1 MNDERNII
9 KKESTELNQIYWLL
23 ENSTCSTEQISNY
36 FKVGRKTIER
46 INNGKTHFCQEKDY
60 PIRKKRRR
68 SIESIEQA
76 LNKGG
81 IL

>member
-1 MNDERNII
+1 M
-9 KKESTELNQIYWLL
+9 ELI
-23 ENSTCSTEQISNY
+23 
-36 FKVGRKTIER
+36 GRKTTER
-46 INNGKTHFCQEKDY
+46 INNGKTHFCQEKSY
-60 PIRKKRRR
+60 PIRKKRYR

>member
-1 MNDERNII
+1 MKRGDKVNKDIYGVNR
-9 KKESTELNQIYWLL
+9 KKT
-23 ENSTCSTEQISNY
+23 T
-36 FKVGRKTIER
+36 ER
-46 INNGKTHFCQEKDY
+46 INNGKTHFCQEKNY
-60 PIRKKRRR
+60 PIRKKRYR